1 MDKSKIIP
9 ALGALYVAVAL
20 TLPACAT
27 PLSES
32 PNAEALTSQSG
43 HMELLRTP
51 DARFENLPNY
61 DFEPR
66 YLFVDD
72 PSGPPGNDRIRIHYA
87 VSGPSDGPTLLMLHG
102 NPSWSFLFRNIIPI
116 INSAGY
122 RTIVFDY
129 VGHGRSDKPA
139 SEQDYSYDRHLEW
152 IRQIVAKLDADQELN
167 LGRVV
172 LFGHDYGHPFGA
184 RLQAEHY
191 PERFDGFINGNAGL
205 NRGRFGISPRHEQ
218 WRNFV
223 RRVET
228 VPVGAIVCRNRAR
241 RSLGIEP
248 CSAHVEAG
256 YQAPYPSAE
265 YQASIRAFPE
275 MVPENSS
282 QPEAQANQRAWDY
295 LTTYD
300 RPYMVIWENWDLP
313 DTRNRRDEYIS
324 SIPGAYGLNQPQFQ
338 TGHYSPEDAPDE
350 VASVIIEFLDD
361 IYNPHEFR
369 EVVSS
374 SFENGSAGFDCSDT
388 GCAHDGDTEALALNS
403 FDGLASLQSPPLDL
417 SGATELKVAFRF
429 LPQGTAAGDKLYVE
443 LWDGADW
450 SSLVAMERGSEL
462 GQGQFFNRSTDYG
475 YVRVGRND
483 VNFAPEEA
491 RIRLRFEGA
500 ASSGRILVKDLAIY
514 VR

>member
-1 MDKSKIIP
+1 MDKFKIIP
-9 ALGALYVAVAL
+9 TLGVFCAAVAFSLGA
-20 TLPACAT
+20 CST
-27 PLSES
+27 PPGGSS
-32 PNAEALTSQSG
+32 NAEPSASQSG
-43 HMELLRTP
+43 RMELLRTP
-51 DARFENLPNY
+51 DARFENLPDY

-72 PSGPPGNDRIRIHYA
+72 PTGPPGNGRIRIHYA

-102 NPSWSFLFRNIIPI
+102 NPSWSFLFRKIIPK
-116 INSAGY
+116 INSPGY
-122 RTIVFDY
+122 RTIIFDY

-152 IRQIVAKLDADQELN
+152 IRQIVAKLDADQELD
-167 LGRVV
+167 LGRMV

-205 NRGRFGISPRHEQ
+205 NRGRYGISPRHEQ

-223 RRVET
+223 RSVET
-228 VPVGAIVCRNRAR
+228 VPIGAIVCRNRAR
-241 RSLGIEP
+241 RSLGIAP
-248 CSAHVEAG
+248 CSTDEEAG

-275 MVPENSS
+275 MVPEGSS
-282 QPEAQANQRAWDY
+282 RPEAQANQRAWDY

-324 SIPGAYGLNQPQFQ
+324 SIPGAYGLNQPQFK

-350 VASVIIEFLDD
+350 VARVIIEFLDE
-361 IYNPHEFR
+361 IYNPNKFR
-369 EVVSS
+369 EAVSS
-374 SFENGSAGFDCSDT
+374 SFENGLTVFDCSEI
-388 GCAHDGDTEALALNS
+388 GCAYDSDTEAIALKS
-403 FDGLASLQSPPLDL
+403 FDGPATMQSPPLDL
-417 SGATELKVAFRF
+417 SEANELKVAFRF
-429 LPQGTAAGDKLYVE
+429 LPESTAAGDKLYVE
-443 LWDGADW
+443 VWDGANW
-450 SSLVAMERGSEL
+450 SSVVAMERGSEL

-475 YVRVGRND
+475 YARVGRDD
-483 VNFAPEEA
+483 VNFASEA
-491 RIRLRFEGA
+491 RIRLRFEGS
-500 ASSGRILVKDLAIY
+500 ASDGRILVKDLAVYI
-514 VR
+514 R